1 MIKGLGVIILLLMSA
16 LTGCLAAGGLRK
28 RLKALRQL
36 RAMLEALRL
45 MIRYEALEAEQIAA
59 RLADDETLDELKFL
73 IPLKEYSAKAFETGE
88 ETFAQIWKRA
98 VEDAP
103 GSFSEEDADLIVRI
117 GANIGVSDCEGQ
129 LAALT
134 LACAENERLIAEA
147 QEQYHAKGRLY
158 RALGAVAGAVIAV
171 IAV

>member
-1 MIKGLGVIILLLMSA
+1 MIRAAGIIILLFMSA
-16 LTGCLAAGGLRK
+16 LTGCFAAGGLKK

-36 RAMLEALRL
+36 RTMLESLRL
-45 MIRYEALEAEQIAA
+45 MIRYEALEVDQIAA
-59 RLADDETLDELKFL
+59 RLADDETLDELEFL
-73 IPLKEYSAKAFETGE
+73 VPLKEYSENSLKTGE
-88 ETFAQIWKRA
+88 ETFAEIWKRA
-98 VEDAP
+98 AENYP
-103 GSFSEEDADLIVRI
+103 GSFSEEDLELILRI

-134 LACAENERLIAEA
+134 LACSENDRLIAEA
-147 QEQYHAKGRLY
+147 QEQYRSKGRLY